1 MKKICKKCYKEK
13 ELNDFHKNKNIID
26 GHHTICKECRHNIR
40 KLNNYKR
47 SVESKICPKCNLLL
61 NHEYYNCDK
70 SSKDGLQTY
79 CKNCQIINSQNYYKK
94 GGKDVF
100 FKRLYKDLRR
110 NAKSRNIDVLIDI
123 NDIIQLYEKNKTCSI
138 SGIEMT
144 TLFIPN
150 EGRWKRIHNVSIDR
164 IDSNLG
170 YTKNNIQLV
179 CSIVNTMKWDL
190 NQNNFLTMCKKIY
203 LHNKDIISS

>member
-1 MKKICKKCYKEK
+1 MKKICNKCFKEK
-13 ELNDFHKNKNIID
+13 VLNDFHKNKNVID
-26 GHHTICKECRHNIR
+26 GYHTICKDCRRNVR

-47 SVESKICPKCNLLL
+47 TTESKICPKCNILLT
-61 NHEYYNCDK
+61 HDHYNCDK

-79 CKNCQIINSQNYYKK
+79 CKNCQIINSQKYYQK

-100 FKRLYKDLRR
+100 FKRLYKDLCR
-110 NAKSRNIDVLIDI
+110 NAKSRNIDVSIDI
-123 NDIIQLYEKNKTCSI
+123 NDVIQLYEKNKKCTI

-150 EGRWKRIHNVSIDR
+150 EGKWKRIHNVSVDR
-164 IDSNLG
+164 IDSKLG
-170 YTKNNIQLV
+170 YTRENIQLV

-190 NQNNFLTMCKKIY
+190 NQDDFLIMCKNIY
-203 LHNKDIISS
+203 LYKCNIN